1 MFLKG
6 ENMQK
11 NEVNEVLNQT
21 ILDEIE
27 KLQTAVTG
35 SDAQGVALVN
45 VKDLYHLKIEEEKTL
60 LEIEVKQRQME
71 KDDEFRQQ
79 QLKEQ
84 VKDRYFR
91 VGVETAGIVLPL
103 VFYASWMKR
112 GLKFE
117 ETGIFT
123 SQTFKGLIN
132 KFKPTRR

>member
-1 MFLKG
+1 
-6 ENMQK
+6 MQK

-27 KLQTAVTG
+27 KLKTAVTG
-35 SDAQGVALVN
+35 SDEQGVALVN

-103 VFYASWMKR
+103 AFYASWMKR

-123 SQTFKGLIN
+123 SQTFKGLIS

>member
-1 MFLKG
+1 
-6 ENMQK
+6 MQK